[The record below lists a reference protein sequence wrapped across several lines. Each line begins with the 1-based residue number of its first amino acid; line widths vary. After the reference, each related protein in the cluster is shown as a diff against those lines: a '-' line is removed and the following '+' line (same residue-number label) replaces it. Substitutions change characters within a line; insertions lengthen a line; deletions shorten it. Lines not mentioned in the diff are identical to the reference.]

1 MWPWKK
7 PVACSDARACATSG
21 ASGATPSGVLLVV
34 GVEVVAAVG
43 GDAAAVGDG

>member
-1 MWPWKK
+1 M
-7 PVACSDARACATSG
+7 ACSDARACATSG
-21 ASGATPSGVLLVV
+21 ASGATSSGGLLAV